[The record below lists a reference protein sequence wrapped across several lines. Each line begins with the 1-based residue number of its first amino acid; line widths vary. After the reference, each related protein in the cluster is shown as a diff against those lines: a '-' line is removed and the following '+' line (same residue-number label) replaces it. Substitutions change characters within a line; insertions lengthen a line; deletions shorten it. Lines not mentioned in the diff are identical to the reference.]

1 MIDGIIKADGT
12 SRLMRAELP
21 ATYEEFRAQCRD
33 GTQTLDILF
42 NALGWSQLPTF
53 LNKKNLL
60 KDPTASLFSL
70 GADAV
75 PDDVFGV
82 LSRFHNGLGNEYVW
96 EKYSDNIEYVVEK
109 NAEVQYASYDKTS
122 PVPFYKTLTL
132 SDAHEIVLSD
142 SFQIPARQ
150 DASGFSAAIGCYS
163 NYDGKVYQLTRV
175 ESDSYA
181 NSLYGNPLTVK
192 QVGGGFVEFVNSPY
206 ADAYPPA
213 IDDGYTYTPLGQ
225 LGNKV
230 QIATGSY
237 TGTGTSGKD
246 NRTSLTL
253 DFVPKFIIVARNAMD
268 TLEGGISV
276 RQMDVMVLY
285 PAVGGFSTYM
295 LTSSL
300 TNFYSVGSEVNGNT
314 VLWWSKYDQ
323 PQMNA
328 SGKKYNYVAIG

>member
-1 MIDGIIKADGT
+1 MQDRIPVNPGRVLISPENGAAYYATMTRADNATQEGT
-12 SRLMRAELP
+12 P
-21 ATYEEFRAQCRD
+21 
-33 GTQTLDILF
+33 
-42 NALGWSQLPTF
+42 
-53 LNKKNLL
+53 LNKNSLL
-60 KDPTASLFSL
+60 RDATAARFGL

-75 PDDVFGV
+75 PDDVLGV

-163 NYDGKVYQLTRV
+163 NYGGKVYQLTRV
-175 ESDSYA
+175 ESDSYV

-237 TGTGTSGKD
+237 TGTGTYGAS
-246 NRTSLTL
+246 NPNSLTF
-253 DFVPKFIIVARNAMD
+253 DFVPTFLVIYGQYSR
-268 TLEGGISV
+268 GGVLVDSQVLPFSASASRGQFPYGVTVPEWGNKISW
-276 RQMDVMVLY
+276 Y
-285 PAVGGFSTYM
+285 STD
-295 LTSSL
+295 SA
-300 TNFYSVGSEVNGNT
+300 TNVVGSQGNT
-314 VLWWSKYDQ
+314 SGAEYKYI
-323 PQMNA
+323 
-328 SGKKYNYVAIG
+328 AIG